1 MYGQIADDVY
11 KNKSLNILYTVNVRY
26 ILVCLGPYK
35 MNKLMFIVF
44 VQLKGG
50 MTISLKSPDPQ
61 RLKTFDNKYF
71 KG

>member
-1 MYGQIADDVY
+1 MYE
-11 KNKSLNILYTVNVRY
+11 NKSLNILYTVNGLRY

-44 VQLKGG
+44 VQVKGG
-50 MTISLKSPDPQ
+50 MTISFKSPDPQ
-61 RLKTFDNKYF
+61 RLKTFGNKYF